1 VIQTTKTKRAIDAA
15 LAKGMQDV
23 VKSVPTDI
31 ALRLVCGVN
40 EAAGIST
47 QNSEAIRI
55 VQASCHDHSLLWQ
68 LLLTYAHDAKE
79 LLAQEEETDRELSA
93 GEYDHD

>member
-1 VIQTTKTKRAIDAA
+1 VNKTIKTKRAIDAA
-15 LAKGMQDV
+15 LAKGMQDL

-40 EAAGIST
+40 GAAGIST
-47 QNSEAIRI
+47 HDSEAIRV
-55 VQASCHDHSLLWQ
+55 VQASCQDHSLLWQ

-93 GEYDHD
+93 GEYDRD

>member
-1 VIQTTKTKRAIDAA
+1 VNRTTKTKRAIDAA
-15 LAKGMQDV
+15 LAKGMKDV
-23 VKSVPTDI
+23 VKCVPTDI

-40 EAAGIST
+40 GAAGIST
-47 QNSEAIRI
+47 HDSEAIRV
-55 VQASCHDHSLLWQ
+55 VQASCRDSSLLWQ

-93 GEYDHD
+93 GEYGHD

>member
-1 VIQTTKTKRAIDAA
+1 VNKTIKTKRAIDAA
-15 LAKGMQDV
+15 LAKGMQDL

-68 LLLTYAHDAKE
+68 LLLTYANDAKD
-79 LLAQEEETDRELSA
+79 LLAQE
-93 GEYDHD
+93 

>member
-1 VIQTTKTKRAIDAA
+1 MNKTIKTKRAIDAA
-15 LAKGMQDV
+15 LAKGMHDIVQ
-23 VKSVPTDI
+23 SVTTDM

-47 QNSEAIRI
+47 RNSEAIRI
-55 VQASCHDHSLLWQ
+55 VQASCLDHSLFWQ
-68 LLLTYAHDAKE
+68 LLLTYAHDANE
-79 LLAQEEETDRELSA
+79 VLAQEEETDRELSA